1 MRRYVIIL
9 LALLFLS
16 GCHVDTVPETDIP
29 DTTAHTEETPA
40 EAGTEDTDTVTPPE
54 ESLPE
59 KEEDNSESET
69 TTSDTSEETEAEA
82 ELPPGV
88 ICYSQQLYVDADP
101 PYRYLEDESNL
112 PDFLTEEQNILYRQ
126 AQTAFIFF
134 NGDPGLAS
142 FIVIHKGE
150 SVSSNLVKME
160 NGYSYFNVIG
170 KYQKWEDF
178 KSMIL
183 NVFTEEYFQ
192 ELNHMRNYEGTDIEI
207 FIERDGD
214 AYGLAIDRIGLGGAP
229 TTFEL
234 HSMTDEEIR
243 FTATYRY
250 EPRDDPEWSEKETVY
265 RTAEIILQNTEN
277 GWRFTKYNCAGW
289 YRKDPLDY

>member
-69 TTSDTSEETEAEA
+69 TTSDTSAET
-82 ELPPGV
+82 ELPPGIV
-88 ICYSQQLYVDADP
+88 RYSHQLYVEADP
-101 PYRYLEDESNL
+101 PYRYLEDKSNL
-112 PDFLTEEQNILYRQ
+112 PDFLTEEQKILYQQ
-126 AQTAFIFF
+126 AETAFIFF

-234 HSMTDEEIR
+234 QSMTDKEIR

-289 YRKDPLDY
+289 YRRDPLEY